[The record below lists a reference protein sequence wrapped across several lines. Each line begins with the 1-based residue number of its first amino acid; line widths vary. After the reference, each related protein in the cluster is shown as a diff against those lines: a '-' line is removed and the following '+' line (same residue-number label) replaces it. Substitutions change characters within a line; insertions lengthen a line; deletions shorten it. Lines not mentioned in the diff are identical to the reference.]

1 MPSNP
6 FRQDRD
12 ATLHHLVGPQPDGPI
27 IGSYAGSAIPDAVV
41 DLDGR
46 RYRFAGV
53 MPRRP
58 GGAYDV
64 AALAEG
70 EWIVEPGLIDRW
82 EGIDAPRSAM
92 RAEQPWSQLI

>member
-1 MPSNP
+1 MPSN
-6 FRQDRD
+6 FLRQDGD
-12 ATLHHLVGPQPDGPI
+12 AALHRLVEPQPDGPI
-27 IGSYAGSAIPDAVV
+27 IGSYAGCAIADAVV
-41 DLDGR
+41 DLGGR

-70 EWIVEPGLIDRW
+70 EWIVEPGLIYRW
-82 EGIDAPRSAM
+82 EGVDLPRAAV
-92 RAEQPWSQLI
+92 RVEQPWSQLI